1 MKKLLSILGTIAI
14 TASGTTSVVACGT
27 KNAASAID
35 TFNIKDSYQ
44 TVPNGFAL
52 KKLLAKDGNNVDKLR
67 IQFLPGLNEAT
78 IRYMGPT
85 TKSAFISKTVKIHPT
100 TKNISQIITKTS
112 LPISGVDDAYKDKVS
127 PLELINL
134 LNQTNLTT
142 NDVKVNVDSEKHIVT
157 LTGIKEGDFKGEVEI
172 NDEAFDWTDFASLTN
187 INDVYLP
194 YEIADKFINSD
205 NSTMAILTTIFPIV
219 MEFVGAR
226 NPLFEFYQGKIIQL
240 ASLTI
245 GDLEPGQSIINNPV
259 LTAKINKN
267 YEGSLVF
274 GADDITDRRN
284 NFKIFMKGTIQFNFK
299 ILNDI
304 NPNFMTKTHGKG
316 ADWQTAKKYDIHEYL
331 SGNYNEEN
339 KNQLVFDLV
348 EKYYG
353 KDFLDKYHDV
363 LLEDFWI
370 TDLTATSAILKPKP
384 GSMLFRNHDEN
395 GLIAAQYLTNPVFSY
410 KIIVHFNITNGD
422 INDILKLETTNLGQ
436 LYSEEKL
443 TKEELGTIFI
453 KKNNLKED
461 SLSDWGLFKITD
473 ITDNSFMI
481 KSQLEVFKGKI
492 KIDYAWEQQRSLS
505 NIITKTNLGEID
517 LATLQN
523 FNQDIII
530 DKVISLNPTVNKTS
544 IKVVDKSIDDND
556 NVTIEIVPFNGDFGN
571 DDYDQIYSGS
581 VNVTFKAIN
590 RQDLAKLIPANFD
603 LKKIVAANSE
613 SIISAINAQFKLSL
627 EHFTNVIVKIS
638 DDKKSATIAARGFIS
653 QYFGTAT
660 VKFTTA

>member
-14 TASGTTSVVACGT
+14 TASGASSVVACGT
-27 KNAASAID
+27 KNATSAID

-85 TKSAFISKTVKIHPT
+85 TKSAFISKKVKIEGLT
-100 TKNISQIITKTS
+100 NNISQIITKTS
-112 LPISGVDDAYKDKVS
+112 LPISGVDNAYKDKVS

-194 YEIADKFINSD
+194 YELADKFINSD
-205 NSTMAILTTIFPIV
+205 NSTMAILTTIFPILL
-219 MEFVGAR
+219 EFIGNL
-226 NPLFEFYQGKIIQL
+226 NPLFEFYQQKI
-240 ASLTI
+240 T
-245 GDLEPGQSIINNPV
+245 DLGIAILFESAKQTESIINNPV

-274 GADDITDRRN
+274 GADITDLKN
-284 NFKIFMKGTIQFNFK
+284 NFKTFMTGTIQFNFK

-316 ADWQTAKKYDIHEYL
+316 ADWQTGKEYDIHEYL

-384 GSMLFRNHDEN
+384 GSMLFRNHDEK
-395 GLIAAQYLTNPVFSY
+395 GLIVAQELTNPVFSY

-492 KIDYAWEQQRSLS
+492 KIDYAWEQKRSLS

-523 FNQDIII
+523 FNQDII

-544 IKVVDKSIDDND
+544 IKVAKKSIDDND
-556 NVTIEIVPFNGDFGN
+556 NATIEIVPFNDG
-571 DDYDQIYSGS
+571 YDQIYSGS

-590 RQDLAKLIPANFD
+590 RQDIAKLIPPNSD
-603 LKKIVAANSE
+603 LGKIVAANSA
-613 SIISAINAQFKLSL
+613 SIINAINVQFKLSL
-627 EHFTNVIVKIS
+627 KLSTDVSVKIS
-638 DDKKSATIAARGFIS
+638 DDKKSATIDATGFIS
-653 QYFGTAT
+653 QYFGTTT